1 MQDLIITEVGM
12 RDGLQMEARFVPTNE
27 KIEIGLSLIEAG
39 LRRIEATSFV
49 SPKAVPQLVDAAEV
63 IGALRGRGATLAALV
78 PNLLGAERALEA
90 GVDELVMFI
99 SASEEHNRRNV
110 NRSIAES
117 LESIAPVAQAVAG
130 SGRGLRAA
138 VSTAFGCPWQGNVSP
153 EEVARVIEGFAAKGV
168 RAVTLG
174 DTTGMATPPIVRR
187 LCEKLA
193 DWFPDVELT
202 LHFHNT
208 RGIGLVNV
216 IAGLD
221 AGIVR
226 YESAL
231 GGLGGCPFAKGA
243 TGNICSEDLVYM
255 AGEMGLNTGVDLS
268 SLIALAKRMQ
278 AILGHDL
285 PGQVMKAGPRLGLVA
300 A

>member
-1 MQDLIITEVGM
+1 MTDLTITEVGM
-12 RDGLQMEARFVPTNE
+12 RDGLQMEPDFVPTE
-27 KIEIGLSLIEAG
+27 QKIEIGLGLIAAG

-49 SPKAVPQLVDAAEV
+49 SPKAVPQLADAAEV
-63 IGALRGRGATLAALV
+63 IAALRKRGATLAALV
-78 PNLLGAERALEA
+78 PNPRGAERALAA

-99 SASEEHNRRNV
+99 SASEAHNRRNV
-110 NRSIAES
+110 NRSVAES
-117 LESIAPVAQAVAG
+117 LENIAPVAQAVAG

-138 VSTAFGCPWQGNVSP
+138 VSTAFGCPWQGDVSP
-153 EEVARVIEGFAAKGV
+153 EEVARVIEGFAAQGV

-187 LCEKLA
+187 LCAKLA
-193 DWFPDVELT
+193 DWFPEVELT

-221 AGIVR
+221 AGITR
-226 YESAL
+226 YEAAL

-243 TGNICSEDLVYM
+243 TGNICTEDLVYL
-255 AGEMGLNTGVDLS
+255 AAEMGLQTGIDLPR
-268 SLIALAKRMQ
+268 LIALAQRMQ
-278 AILGHDL
+278 EILGHEL
-285 PGQVMKAGPRLGLVA
+285 PGQVMKAGPRLA
-300 A
+300 AA

>member
-1 MQDLIITEVGM
+1 MTELTITEVGM
-12 RDGLQMEARFVPTNE
+12 RDGLQMEPDFVPTDQ
-27 KIEIGLSLIEAG
+27 KIEIGLGLIAAG
-39 LRRIEATSFV
+39 LRRIEASSFV
-49 SPKAVPQLVDAAEV
+49 SPKAVPQLADAAEV
-63 IGALRGRGATLAALV
+63 IAALRGRGATLAALV
-78 PNLLGAERALEA
+78 PNPRGAERALAA

-99 SASEEHNRRNV
+99 SASEAHNRRNV
-110 NRSIAES
+110 NRSVAES
-117 LESIAPVAQAVAG
+117 LENIAPVAQAVAG

-138 VSTAFGCPWQGNVSP
+138 VSTAFGCPWQGDISP
-153 EEVARVIEGFAAKGV
+153 EEVARVIEGFAAQGV

-187 LCEKLA
+187 LCAKLA
-193 DWFPDVELT
+193 DWFPEVELT

-221 AGIVR
+221 AGITR

-243 TGNICSEDLVYM
+243 TGNICTEDLVYL
-255 AGEMGLNTGVDLS
+255 AAEMGLETGIDLPR
-268 SLIALAKRMQ
+268 LIAMAQRMQ
-278 AILGHDL
+278 EILGHEL
-285 PGQVMKAGPRLGLVA
+285 PGQVMKAGPRLA
-300 A
+300 AA

>member
-1 MQDLIITEVGM
+1 MTELTITEVGM
-12 RDGLQMEARFVPTNE
+12 RDGLQMEPDFVPTDQ
-27 KIEIGLSLIEAG
+27 KIEIGLGLIAAG
-39 LRRIEATSFV
+39 LRRIEASSFV
-49 SPKAVPQLVDAAEV
+49 SPKAVPQLADAAEV
-63 IGALRGRGATLAALV
+63 IAALRGRGATLAALV
-78 PNLLGAERALEA
+78 PNPRGAERALAA

-99 SASEEHNRRNV
+99 SASEAHNRRNV
-110 NRSIAES
+110 NRSVAES
-117 LESIAPVAQAVAG
+117 LENIAPVAQAVAG

-138 VSTAFGCPWQGNVSP
+138 VSTAFGCPWQGDISP
-153 EEVARVIEGFAAKGV
+153 EEVARVIEGFAAQGV

-187 LCEKLA
+187 LCAKLA
-193 DWFPDVELT
+193 DWFPEVELT

-221 AGIVR
+221 AGITR

-243 TGNICSEDLVYM
+243 TGNICTEDLVYL
-255 AGEMGLNTGVDLS
+255 AAEMGLETGIDLPR
-268 SLIALAKRMQ
+268 LIALAQRMQ
-278 AILGHDL
+278 EILGHEL
-285 PGQVMKAGPRLGLVA
+285 PGQVMKAGPRLA
-300 A
+300 AA

>member
-1 MQDLIITEVGM
+1 MTELTITEVGM
-12 RDGLQMEARFVPTNE
+12 RDGLQMEPDFVPTDQ
-27 KIEIGLSLIEAG
+27 KIEIGLGLIAAG
-39 LRRIEATSFV
+39 LRRIEASSFV
-49 SPKAVPQLVDAAEV
+49 SPKAVPQLADAAEV
-63 IGALRGRGATLAALV
+63 IAALRGRGATLAALV
-78 PNLLGAERALEA
+78 PNPRGAERALAA

-99 SASEEHNRRNV
+99 SASEAHNRRNV
-110 NRSIAES
+110 NRSVAES
-117 LESIAPVAQAVAG
+117 LENIAPVAQAVAG

-138 VSTAFGCPWQGNVSP
+138 VSTAFGCPWQGDVSP
-153 EEVARVIEGFAAKGV
+153 EEVARVIEGFAAQGV

-187 LCEKLA
+187 LCAKLS
-193 DWFPDVELT
+193 DWFPEVELT

-221 AGIVR
+221 AGITR

-243 TGNICSEDLVYM
+243 TGNICTEDLVYL
-255 AGEMGLNTGVDLS
+255 AAEMGLETGIDLPR
-268 SLIALAKRMQ
+268 LIAMAQRMQ
-278 AILGHDL
+278 EILGHEL
-285 PGQVMKAGPRLGLVA
+285 PGQVMKAGPRLA
-300 A
+300 AA

>member
-1 MQDLIITEVGM
+1 MTELTITEVGM
-12 RDGLQMEARFVPTNE
+12 RDGLQMEPDFVPTDQ
-27 KIEIGLSLIEAG
+27 KIEIGLGLIAAG
-39 LRRIEATSFV
+39 LRRIEASSFV
-49 SPKAVPQLVDAAEV
+49 SPKAVPQLADAAEV
-63 IGALRGRGATLAALV
+63 IAALRGRGATLAALV
-78 PNLLGAERALEA
+78 PNPRGAERALAA

-99 SASEEHNRRNV
+99 SASEAHNRRNV
-110 NRSIAES
+110 NRSVAES
-117 LESIAPVAQAVAG
+117 LENIAPVAQAVAG

-138 VSTAFGCPWQGNVSP
+138 VSTAFGCPWQGDISP
-153 EEVARVIEGFAAKGV
+153 EEVARVIEGFAAQGV

-187 LCEKLA
+187 LCAKLS
-193 DWFPDVELT
+193 DWFPEVELT

-221 AGIVR
+221 AGITR

-243 TGNICSEDLVYM
+243 TGNICTEDLVYL
-255 AGEMGLNTGVDLS
+255 AAEMGLETGIDLPR
-268 SLIALAKRMQ
+268 LIALAQRMQ
-278 AILGHDL
+278 EILGHEL
-285 PGQVMKAGPRLGLVA
+285 PGQVMKAGPRLA
-300 A
+300 AA

>member
-1 MQDLIITEVGM
+1 MTELTITEVGM
-12 RDGLQMEARFVPTNE
+12 RDGLQMEPDFVPTDQ
-27 KIEIGLSLIEAG
+27 KIEIGLGLIAAG
-39 LRRIEATSFV
+39 LRRIEASSFV
-49 SPKAVPQLVDAAEV
+49 SPKAVPQLADAAEV
-63 IGALRGRGATLAALV
+63 IAALRGRGATLAALV
-78 PNLLGAERALEA
+78 PNPRGAERALAA

-99 SASEEHNRRNV
+99 SASEAHNRRNV
-110 NRSIAES
+110 NRSVAES
-117 LESIAPVAQAVAG
+117 LENIAPVAQAVAG

-138 VSTAFGCPWQGNVSP
+138 VSTAFGCPWQGDVSP
-153 EEVARVIEGFAAKGV
+153 EEVARVIEGFAAQGV

-187 LCEKLA
+187 LCAKLS
-193 DWFPDVELT
+193 DWFPEVELT

-221 AGIVR
+221 AGITR

-243 TGNICSEDLVYM
+243 TGNICTEDLVYL
-255 AGEMGLNTGVDLS
+255 AAEMGLETGIDLPR
-268 SLIALAKRMQ
+268 LIALAQRMQ
-278 AILGHDL
+278 EILGHEL
-285 PGQVMKAGPRLGLVA
+285 PGQVMKAGPRLA
-300 A
+300 AA